1 MLLMAKTYDLDCPVA
16 RTLDIVGERWT
27 LLLLRD
33 LFRLGARKFSDFQ
46 EAFPGLAPNTLS
58 DRLKTLEETGVVE
71 SRMYERHPPRV
82 EYLLTEKGRALGPGL
97 KALHGWGEKF
107 GRN

>member
-1 MLLMAKTYDLDCPVA
+1 MAKTYDLDCPVA

-27 LLLLRD
+27 LLILRD
-33 LFRLGARKFSDFQ
+33 LFRLGPRKFSDFQ

-58 DRLKTLEETGVVE
+58 DRLKTLETGGIVA

-82 EYLLTEKGRALGPGL
+82 EYLLTPKGTALGPVL

-107 GRN
+107 RGK

>member
-1 MLLMAKTYDLDCPVA
+1 MGRMTKTYDLDCPVA

-33 LFRLGARKFSDFQ
+33 LFRLGPRKFSDFQ

-58 DRLKTLEETGVVE
+58 DRLKTLEESGVVE

-82 EYLLTEKGRALGPGL
+82 EYLLTDKGRALGSVL

-107 GRN
+107 RK

>member
-1 MLLMAKTYDLDCPVA
+1 MCVMAKTYDLDCPVA

-33 LFRLGARKFSDFQ
+33 LFRLGPRKFSDFQ
-46 EAFPGLAPNTLS
+46 EAFPGIAPNTLS
-58 DRLKTLEETGVVE
+58 DRLKTLEERGVLE

-82 EYLLTEKGRALGPGL
+82 EYLLTDKGRALGPVL

-107 GRN
+107 GG